1 MNREIK
7 FRAWNREMKHMVY
20 PSLEFGREIWECTYK
35 RIIQCETN
43 KNGYTVE
50 HVLEKVSI
58 DHILQDPIFE
68 VMQFT
73 GLHDKNG
80 NEIYEGDILS
90 IHSEETYGVIIWN
103 NNYSCWEYLINND
116 PEESKFPYS
125 GMLNK
130 DISDLYLIEG
140 NIFENPEILEQ

>member
-7 FRAWNREMKHMVY
+7 FRAWNSEMKHMVY
-20 PSLEFGREIWECTYK
+20 PSLEFGREIYPYTYIK
-35 RIIQCETN
+35 STSFDKDGVKTLETV
-43 KNGYTVE
+43 TE
-50 HVLEKVSI
+50 LVSI
-58 DHILQDPIFE
+58 DHILQEPVFE

-90 IHSEETYGVIIWN
+90 IYSDERYGVVVWN
-103 NNYSCWEYLINND
+103 SIYCCWEYLINND
-116 PEESKFPYS
+116 PKESTLPYS
-125 GMLNK
+125 GMMHK
-130 DISDLYLIEG
+130 DISDLYFIQG